1 MKDSDRNPN
10 LRRLQLP
17 PLCVVESSSLDLLD
31 MPGGIES
38 PSVEQLINYRDSR
51 PSHRSQ
57 CAGGSGRRTE
67 SGDMETLCKCRWQ
80 SDWTLARLAGSS
92 RRRRLALRY
101 SYRRRQRESRCRSR
115 RRWGG
120 ARWETQPGQGHL
132 RVRRAVSGSRAEW
145 EEV

>member
-57 CAGGSGRRTE
+57 CAGGSGPPPGPGERE
-67 SGDMETLCKCRWQ
+67 KLCKCPLRA
-80 SDWTLARLAGSS
+80 DWDLAPLSGKL
-92 RRRRLALRY
+92 RRRLPPLRT
-101 SYRRRQRESRCRSR
+101 SIF
-115 RRWGG
+115 
-120 ARWETQPGQGHL
+120 P
-132 RVRRAVSGSRAEW
+132 
-145 EEV
+145 